1 MIKTTIKQLYTGGGG
16 GEDTICMFKC
26 VLCQQEVTEEQLSV
40 VRLAAQLAGIPG

>member
-1 MIKTTIKQLYTGGGG
+1 MIKTTIKQLYTGG

-40 VRLAAQLAGIPG
+40 VQLAAPLAEIPG